1 MIDCIVAVYAK
12 NEIEFHDRLD
22 WVRSVIKIGQ
32 DNDITD
38 HTSVVYAKNNI
49 ELSWPIWL
57 SVNSDENQ
65 IG

>member
-1 MIDCIVAVYAK
+1 MIDCIVSVYAK
-12 NEIEFHDRLD
+12 NEIKFHDRLD

-49 ELSWPIWL
+49 ELS
-57 SVNSDENQ
+57 
-65 IG
+65 